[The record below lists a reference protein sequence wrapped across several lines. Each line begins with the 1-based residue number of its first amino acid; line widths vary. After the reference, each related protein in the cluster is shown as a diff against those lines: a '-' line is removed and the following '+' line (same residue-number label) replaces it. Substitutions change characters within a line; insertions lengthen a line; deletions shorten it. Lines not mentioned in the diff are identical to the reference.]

1 MWFKDRKSA
10 FREKKSTRDNNIQ
23 FSQLHATSVGNINQ
37 NPLSK
42 TWITTTFYQISQ
54 LSQLTQTKL
63 TNINKN
69 SLTIHPKS
77 LSHSQNKQTL
87 KTQSWPT
94 QKNLPNLK
102 IQWVAKLRC
111 DMTGKTHVTSHQS
124 WSHPQ
129 KELPL
134 IKFIRIHSKLNSQ
147 ISVIFLYLV
156 GCLNDPFEQ
165 WDGRVSS

>member
-1 MWFKDRKSA
+1 MLGSNPSSTCEKKNQRTEKTMIGVNAYGSVVAEDCCTIYSGNSNINRCDLRIEKVHLGK
-10 FREKKSTRDNNIQ
+10 KKSTRDNNIQ

-87 KTQSWPT
+87 
-94 QKNLPNLK
+94 N
-102 IQWVAKLRC
+102 A
-111 DMTGKTHVTSHQS
+111 
-124 WSHPQ
+124 
-129 KELPL
+129 
-134 IKFIRIHSKLNSQ
+134 
-147 ISVIFLYLV
+147 
-156 GCLNDPFEQ
+156 
-165 WDGRVSS
+165 